1 MHLSIDQPLDLKS
14 SLESGQA
21 FRWRCVDG
29 WHLGIIY
36 GNIVKIRQG
45 PSGLD
50 FFSHPS
56 SEHDMISNIADYL
69 RLDDPIDSIYD
80 AIIKDDLMAQVVN
93 THKGL
98 RILRQEPWE
107 CLVSFIC
114 SATSNIPRISAT
126 LEALANQLGAP
137 LSLQNEI
144 AYDFPNAEVFA
155 NVEESFLRQLGMGF
169 RAKYLYRACRMVTDG
184 QIPINEMRRML
195 YQDAKDQLMVIP
207 GVGEKIADCT
217 LLFSMDKL
225 QAFPIDRWVK
235 RAVEEWYFDG
245 EIMRIEDI
253 RKWALEYF
261 GDYAGYAQ
269 QYLFHSKRLQ
279 GKKAT

>member
-21 FRWRCVDG
+21 FRWRYVDG
-29 WHLGIIY
+29 WHLGIIC

-50 FFSHPS
+50 FFSHPF
-56 SEHDMISNIADYL
+56 SENDMVSNIADYL
-69 RLDDPIDSIYD
+69 RLDDPIGAIYE

-107 CLVSFIC
+107 CLVAFIC
-114 SATSNIPRISAT
+114 SATSSIPRISAT
-126 LEALANQLGAP
+126 LEALANQFGAP

-155 NVEESFLRQLGMGF
+155 NVEESSLRQLGMGF
-169 RAKYLYRACRMVTDG
+169 RAKYLYRACRMVADG
-184 QIPINEMRRML
+184 QILINEMRGML
-195 YQDAKDQLMVIP
+195 YQDAKDQLMIIP

-279 GKKAT
+279 GKKAS